1 MKNLLINRFPFRLM
15 NLVEVL
21 LVFVLG
27 FFISIPSSM
36 VGLAG
41 GFLFVPFLII
51 VFGLPA
57 QNAAAV
63 SLVAI
68 CGTTFSATVGYVR
81 QRRVDYKLGLLY
93 DVLDIPGVILGA
105 FLTTVLSSDLL
116 RGIYGFFILFI
127 SLLLIRPKGVAS
139 STNGKRSRKSK
150 GMSWKRRITD
160 SSGETFVEYTVR
172 SPGLALLSS
181 LAGGV
186 VTGLAGLGG
195 GMTDT
200 STMILLGVPPPIA
213 AASSEFA
220 MALTNGAGVIAH
232 GLLQNILIEFALP
245 MTVGTVI
252 GAQIG
257 CSLARRVGAKT
268 LRTILA
274 SIAFLSG
281 LRLILSLFSI

>member
-1 MKNLLINRFPFRLM
+1 M
-15 NLVEVL
+15 NLVEML
-21 LVFVLG
+21 LVFILG

-41 GFLFVPFLII
+41 GFLFVPLLIL

-93 DVLDIPGVILGA
+93 DILDIPGVILGA
-105 FLTTVLSSDLL
+105 LLTTVLSSDLL

-127 SLLLIRPKGVAS
+127 SLLLIRSGGIIS
-139 STNGKRSRKSK
+139 SADRKRERRSDER
-150 GMSWKRRITD
+150 GWKRRITD
-160 SSGETFVEYTVR
+160 SSGGTLFEYVVR
-172 SPGLALLSS
+172 SPGLALMSS
-181 LAGGV
+181 FAGGV
-186 VTGLAGLGG
+186 ITGLAGLGG
-195 GMTDT
+195 GITDT
-200 STMILLGVPPPIA
+200 STMILLGVPPLIA

-220 MALTNGAGVIAH
+220 MAVTNGAGVVAH
-232 GLLQNILIEFALP
+232 GFLQNILIEFALP
-245 MTVGTVI
+245 MTMGTII

-257 CSLARRVGAKT
+257 CSLAKHVGGKT
-268 LRTILA
+268 LRKTLA
-274 SIAFLSG
+274 LIAFFSG
-281 LRLILSLFSI
+281 LRLILSLFLS

>member
-1 MKNLLINRFPFRLM
+1 M

-21 LVFVLG
+21 LVFFLG
-27 FFISIPSSM
+27 FFVSIPSSM

-81 QRRVDYKLGLLY
+81 QGRVDYKLGLLY

-127 SLLLIRPKGVAS
+127 SLLLIRPKGVPS

-160 SSGETFVEYTVR
+160 SSGETLVEYTVR

-181 LAGGV
+181 LAGGI

-220 MALTNGAGVIAH
+220 MAVTNGAGVIAH

-257 CSLARRVGAKT
+257 CSLAKRVGAKT
-268 LRTILA
+268 LRKILA

>member
-1 MKNLLINRFPFRLM
+1 M
-15 NLVEVL
+15 NLVGVF

-27 FFISIPSSM
+27 FLISIPSSM

-41 GFLFVPFLII
+41 GFLFVPLLII
-51 VFGLPA
+51 VFGLSA

-68 CGTTFSATVGYVR
+68 CGTTFSATLGYVR
-81 QRRVDYKLGLLY
+81 QGRVDYKLGLLY

-127 SLLLIRPKGVAS
+127 SLLLIRFKGVVS

-160 SSGETFVEYTVR
+160 SSGETLVEYTVR
-172 SPGLALLSS
+172 SPGWALVSS
-181 LAGGV
+181 FAGGI

-220 MALTNGAGVIAH
+220 MAVTNGVGVIAH

-257 CSLARRVGAKT
+257 CSLSKRVGAKT

>member
-1 MKNLLINRFPFRLM
+1 MSI
-15 NLVEVL
+15 VEAL

-27 FFISIPSSM
+27 FLISIPSSM

-41 GFLFVPFLII
+41 GFFFVPLLILL
-51 VFGLPA
+51 FGLPA
-57 QNAAAV
+57 QKAAAV

-68 CGTTFSATVGYVR
+68 CGTTFSATLGYVR

-116 RGIYGFFILFI
+116 KGIYGFFILFI
-127 SLLLIRPKGVAS
+127 SLLLIKPRGIAS
-139 STNGKRSRKSK
+139 SRGKRTSGKSNK
-150 GMSWKRRITD
+150 GGWKRRITD
-160 SSGETFVEYTVR
+160 ASGGTTFEYTMK
-172 SPGLALLSS
+172 SPGLALVSS

-186 VTGLAGLGG
+186 LTGLAGLGG
-195 GMTDT
+195 GITDT

-220 MALTNGAGVIAH
+220 MAVTNGAGVVAH

-257 CSLARRVGAKT
+257 CSLAKRVGGKT
-268 LRTILA
+268 LRETLA
-274 SIAFLSG
+274 LLAFFSG
-281 LRLILSLFSI
+281 LRLILSPFMP

>member
-1 MKNLLINRFPFRLM
+1 M

-81 QRRVDYKLGLLY
+81 QGRVDYKLGLLY

-127 SLLLIRPKGVAS
+127 SLLLIRP
-139 STNGKRSRKSK
+139 NY
-150 GMSWKRRITD
+150 
-160 SSGETFVEYTVR
+160 F
-172 SPGLALLSS
+172 
-181 LAGGV
+181 
-186 VTGLAGLGG
+186 
-195 GMTDT
+195 
-200 STMILLGVPPPIA
+200 
-213 AASSEFA
+213 
-220 MALTNGAGVIAH
+220 
-232 GLLQNILIEFALP
+232 
-245 MTVGTVI
+245 
-252 GAQIG
+252 
-257 CSLARRVGAKT
+257 
-268 LRTILA
+268 
-274 SIAFLSG
+274 
-281 LRLILSLFSI
+281 

>member
-1 MKNLLINRFPFRLM
+1 M
-15 NLVEVL
+15 NLVGVL

-27 FFISIPSSM
+27 FLISIPSSM

-41 GFLFVPFLII
+41 GFLFVPLLIL

-57 QNAAAV
+57 QNAAAI

-81 QRRVDYKLGLLY
+81 QGRVDYKLGLLY

-105 FLTTVLSSDLL
+105 FLTTVLSSDIL

-127 SLLLIRPKGVAS
+127 SLLLIRPRGIVS
-139 STNGKRSRKSK
+139 STDRKRSRRSNWR
-150 GMSWKRRITD
+150 GWKRKITE
-160 SSGETFVEYTVR
+160 SSGETLVEYTIR
-172 SPGLALLSS
+172 SPGLALVSS

-186 VTGLAGLGG
+186 ITGLAGLGG
-195 GMTDT
+195 GITDT

-220 MALTNGAGVIAH
+220 MAVTNGVGVVAH
-232 GLLQNILIEFALP
+232 GLLRNILIEFALP
-245 MTVGTVI
+245 MTIGTVI

-257 CSLARRVGAKT
+257 CSLAKRVGANT
-268 LRTILA
+268 LRKALTI
-274 SIAFLSG
+274 IAFFSG
-281 LRLILSLFSI
+281 LRLILSLFLP